1 MMRKN
6 TKSFMIAMTLA
17 ILLSMFASLALNTVE
32 PGNYSQPPD
41 FYAVSREV
49 SLNEMVEVA
58 NKYNISLSL
67 PSEFPSNLELTAIYL
82 MKSPFLAIVVYSAEG
97 NKDYKTAELGI
108 QIKPVPPDSTP
119 TYLQLESQVENSE
132 FEYAL
137 EINGWPVKV
146 NEKADSG
153 GDSEFRDKYGE
164 NTLLVRVWIEGNEY
178 TICAPTLKTD
188 DAVQLVACMSL
199 IT

>member
-1 MMRKN
+1 
-6 TKSFMIAMTLA
+6 
-17 ILLSMFASLALNTVE
+17 
-32 PGNYSQPPD
+32 
-41 FYAVSREV
+41 
-49 SLNEMVEVA
+49 
-58 NKYNISLSL
+58 
-67 PSEFPSNLELTAIYL
+67 